1 MFKTSI
7 GGPIGG
13 IKREKITGTAFDHN
27 NPRYKYTVNFFI
39 ALQCLVPNIYM
50 QQEGQANVVRRLP
63 GKA

>member
-1 MFKTSI
+1 M
-7 GGPIGG
+7 GG
-13 IKREKITGTAFDHN
+13 IKREKVLPF
-27 NPRYKYTVNFFI
+27 NPASPKYKHTVNFFI